1 MFYILLTLFGCLT
14 GITAVLFGF
23 GGGFVVV
30 PLLYRLLSTSH
41 GTDDPIGQSA
51 MHIAVATS
59 TCVMIVNALIAT
71 DKHRRAGNLIRHYLW
86 PLGSFIALGAILGA
100 IAAVWVSGEVIRYAF
115 IAYLGVTIIDCLLR
129 RGFLT
134 QSEGVIPRRLSRT
147 ETSGGGVGIGAIA
160 TFLGVG
166 GSVMTVPLL
175 RRCGLSM
182 SQATSMANPLS
193 VPVAVAGTLTY
204 MALAMFSQAELGA
217 WFVGY
222 VDLLAFAVLTLGSL
236 VGIRLATPWIGRI
249 ADRVHAWVY
258 IGLLIIVLLFIS
270 LK

>member
-1 MFYILLTLFGCLT
+1 MFYLLLTLFGCLT
-14 GITAVLFGF
+14 GVTAVLFGF

-30 PLLYRLLSTSH
+30 PLLYRMLTASH
-41 GTDDPIGQSA
+41 GADDPISQSA

-59 TCVMIVNALIAT
+59 TCVMIVNALVAT
-71 DKHRRAGNLIRHYLW
+71 GKHRRAGNLIRDYLW
-86 PLGSFIALGAILGA
+86 PLGGFIGLGAVVGA

-115 IAYLGVTIIDCLLR
+115 IAYLGVTIVDCLLR

-134 QSEGVIPRRLSRT
+134 QSEGVIPRQLGT
-147 ETSGGGVGIGAIA
+147 LETSGGGVGIGAIA

-193 VPVAVAGTLTY
+193 VPVALAGTLTY
-204 MALAMFSQAELGA
+204 MILAGYSETDLGP
-217 WFVGY
+217 WFIGY
-222 VDLLAFAVLTLGSL
+222 VDLLAFAVLTLGSML
-236 VGIRLATPWIGRI
+236 GIRLATPWIGRI
-249 ADRVHAWVY
+249 PDRVHAWVY
-258 IGLLIIVLLFIS
+258 IGLLVIVMLGMS
-270 LK
+270 AK